1 MKDIKEILQTLDL
14 DLSNPEVV
22 RAASDAIKKI
32 LAGRQGG
39 GAGGGDSLSDRLGG
53 KATRPNDEGED
64 TAEPIDLGEFEQ
76 EIDPNLIQPPERRS
90 MSSDEVETEI
100 EDEENVLDKVK
111 QLGDS
116 SDTAD
121 SDNDGSGSGNSGS
134 GNPPQMPPQNQQD
147 KKDPTGTGDSNTM
160 PSGTESEETES
171 GDSSN
176 SGANG
181 SSSSSKGKSSDS
193 SDDATGGGDS
203 TPSDSVGDGTG
214 TSSETG
220 DSDETDDENI
230 DGTGTSGKG
239 NKTDDEEVE
248 DSTEGTGTADDAD
261 ELTDPDDDL
270 DGENADSDFTSK
282 LAGKNPKNEAQR
294 IQINRTISA
303 AEKAIEKA
311 EDAGQSS
318 VVSILESCVKALE
331 KILDE
336 LDSDPNSEANEQ
348 KVSQVIQK
356 TLDAI
361 SAVDKAAGLTFKS
374 EEERAQQAKKI
385 KDAMSDAGTAAELS
399 AEDVEQI
406 RADKQAIV
414 NNQREIDKYGYRSR
428 SSFKGFEE
436 FLVSIRKA
444 LAMQVESEKT
454 KAGSWAA
461 INRRYDGTS
470 VVKPGI
476 RNKTLPN
483 TRVPVIDFYFD
494 CSASWGDHDLEKGN
508 EALSKIAQLE
518 RDGEIKVN
526 VFYFAD
532 NVYADKESPRDEGG
546 TGAWNRIIEN
556 IVLTKAT
563 NVVIMTDRDM
573 QHQCHNPPHKAYKV
587 SGFVW
592 YLWRDG
598 ECAQKLPNLLQ
609 GRCGTMQFAFDS
621 H

>member
-39 GAGGGDSLSDRLGG
+39 GAGGDSLSDRLGG

-64 TAEPIDLGEFEQ
+64 NAEPLDLGEFEQ
-76 EIDPNLIQPPERRS
+76 KIDPNLIQPPERRS

-100 EDEENVLDKVK
+100 EDEENVLDKVR

-134 GNPPQMPPQNQQD
+134 GNPPQMPPQNQN
-147 KKDPTGTGDSNTM
+147 KKDPTDTEDSNTM
-160 PSGTESEETES
+160 PSGTDSEEAES
-171 GDSSN
+171 SDSSSSSAN
-176 SGANG
+176 S

-203 TPSDSVGDGTG
+203 TPSDSVGDGPG
-214 TSSETG
+214 TSGETS
-220 DSDETDDENI
+220 DSDETDDETT

-239 NKTDDEEVE
+239 KKTDDEEEAE
-248 DSTEGTGTADDAD
+248 DGTGGTGTVDDAD
-261 ELTDPDDDL
+261 ELADSDDDL

-331 KILDE
+331 KILEE
-336 LDSDPNSEANEQ
+336 LDADPNSEANEQ
-348 KVSQVIQK
+348 KVSQIIQK

-385 KDAMSDAGTAAELS
+385 KDTMSDAGTAAELS

-461 INRRYDGTS
+461 INRRYDGTAI
-470 VVKPGI
+470 VKPGI

-508 EALSKIAQLE
+508 EALGKIAQLE

-556 IVLTKAT
+556 IILTKAT

-621 H
+621 Y

>member
-39 GAGGGDSLSDRLGG
+39 GASGDSLSDRLSG
-53 KATRPNDEGED
+53 KATRPTNDEED
-64 TAEPIDLGEFEQ
+64 TEPIDLGEFEQ
-76 EIDPNLIQPPERRS
+76 EIDPNLIQPPENAQ

-100 EDEENVLDKVK
+100 EDEENVLDKIK

-116 SDTAD
+116 SDTGD
-121 SDNDGSGSGNSGS
+121 SNNDGSGNGNSGN
-134 GNPPQMPPQNQQD
+134 GKPPQVPPQ
-147 KKDPTGTGDSNTM
+147 KPEKDPTSTGEDSTM
-160 PSGTESEETES
+160 PSGSE
-171 GDSSN
+171 
-176 SGANG
+176 
-181 SSSSSKGKSSDS
+181 SSSSSDSNSSGGSDNSDGAENTS
-193 SDDATGGGDS
+193 SGGDS
-203 TPSDSVGDGTG
+203 KPLDNAPKGNNGSEGSETSNSSDNAGDTVEGTG
-214 TSSETG
+214 TS
-220 DSDETDDENI
+220 DSDTADEDEEDDELGNGAAGGTSDDETDDEL
-230 DGTGTSGKG
+230 
-239 NKTDDEEVE
+239 E
-248 DSTEGTGTADDAD
+248 
-261 ELTDPDDDL
+261 
-270 DGENADSDFTSK
+270 GENADADFASK
-282 LAGKNPKNEAQR
+282 VAGANPKNEAQQ
-294 IQINRTISA
+294 IQIGRTISA

-311 EDAGQSS
+311 EEAGQSS
-318 VVSILESCVKALE
+318 IVSILEGCVKALE
-331 KILDE
+331 KMLDE
-336 LDSDPNSEANEQ
+336 LNDDPNSEINEQ
-348 KVSQVIQK
+348 KLSQVIQK

-361 SAVDKAAGLTFKS
+361 SAVDKSGLTFKS
-374 EEERAQQAKKI
+374 EEERSQQVKKI
-385 KDAMSDAGTAAELS
+385 KDTMSDAGTVAELS

-414 NNQREIDKYGYRSR
+414 NNQREIDKYSQRSR

-436 FLVSIRKA
+436 FLVSLRKA

-476 RNKTLPN
+476 KNKTLPSSK
-483 TRVPVIDFYFD
+483 VPVIDFYFD

-518 RDGEIKVN
+518 KDGELKIN

-532 NVYADKESPRDEGG
+532 NVYADKESPRYEGG

-556 IVLTKAT
+556 IILTKAT

-587 SGFVW
+587 TGFVW

-609 GRCGTMQFAFDS
+609 GRCGTMQYSFS
-621 H
+621 SN

>member
-39 GAGGGDSLSDRLGG
+39 GTGGGSLSDRLSG
-53 KATRPNDEGED
+53 KATRPTDDDEG
-64 TAEPIDLGEFEQ
+64 AEPIDLGEFEQ
-76 EIDPNLIQPPERRS
+76 EIDPNLIQPPENAQ

-100 EDEENVLDKVK
+100 EDEENVLDKIK

-116 SDTAD
+116 SDTGD
-121 SDNDGSGSGNSGS
+121 SNNDGSGNGNSGS
-134 GNPPQMPPQNQQD
+134 GKPPQVPPQKSEN
-147 KKDPTGTGDSNTM
+147 DPTSTGDDSTM
-160 PSGTESEETES
+160 PSGSE
-171 GDSSN
+171 
-176 SGANG
+176 
-181 SSSSSKGKSSDS
+181 SSSSSDSDS
-193 SDDATGGGDS
+193 SGGSDNSGGSENTSGGGDS
-203 TPSDSVGDGTG
+203 KPLDNVPKGKNGSDDTEMSD
-214 TSSETG
+214 
-220 DSDETDDENI
+220 DSDGLDDADTTD
-230 DGTGTSGKG
+230 GVGTSG
-239 NKTDDEEVE
+239 
-248 DSTEGTGTADDAD
+248 SGTADEEDD
-261 ELTDPDDDL
+261 ELGNGSGSGASDDEADDEL
-270 DGENADSDFTSK
+270 DGENADSDFASK
-282 LAGKNPKNEAQR
+282 VAGKNPKNEAQQ
-294 IQINRTISA
+294 IQIGRAISA

-318 VVSILESCVKALE
+318 IVSILEGCIKALE
-331 KILDE
+331 KMLDE
-336 LDSDPNSEANEQ
+336 LNDDPNSEINEQ
-348 KVSQVIQK
+348 KLSQVVQK

-361 SAVDKAAGLTFKS
+361 SAVDKAGLTFKS
-374 EEERAQQAKKI
+374 EEERSQQVKKI
-385 KDAMSDAGTAAELS
+385 KDTMSDAGAAAELS

-406 RADKQAIV
+406 RADKQAIIH
-414 NNQREIDKYGYRSR
+414 NQREIDKYSYRSR
-428 SSFKGFEE
+428 GSFKGFEE
-436 FLVSIRKA
+436 FLVSLRKA

-476 RNKTLPN
+476 KNKTLPSAK
-483 TRVPVIDFYFD
+483 VPVIDFYFD

-508 EALSKIAQLE
+508 EALGKIAQLE
-518 RDGEIKVN
+518 KDGELKIN

-573 QHQCHNPPHKAYKV
+573 QHQCQNPPHKAYKV
-587 SGFVW
+587 TGFVW

-609 GRCGTMQFAFDS
+609 GRCGTMQYSFS
-621 H
+621 SN

>member
-39 GAGGGDSLSDRLGG
+39 GSGGGSLSDRLSG
-53 KATRPNDEGED
+53 KAARPTDDDEG
-64 TAEPIDLGEFEQ
+64 AEPLDLGEFEQ
-76 EIDPNLIQPPERRS
+76 EIDPNLIQPPESRQ

-100 EDEENVLDKVK
+100 EDEENVLDKIK

-116 SDTAD
+116 SDTGG
-121 SDNDGSGSGNSGS
+121 SDNEGSGNGNSGS
-134 GNPPQMPPQNQQD
+134 GKPPQVPPQNSD
-147 KKDPTGTGDSNTM
+147 KKDPTGSDDENTIPTGTDSTD
-160 PSGTESEETES
+160 SES
-171 GDSSN
+171 GDS
-176 SGANG
+176 GD
-181 SSSSSKGKSSDS
+181 SSSSSSSSNNSGSGEAGDGADS
-193 SDDATGGGDS
+193 TSGGGNS
-203 TPSDSVGDGTG
+203 KPSDTVGDEHGKG
-214 TSSETG
+214 TSDAAEDAG
-220 DSDETDDENI
+220 DSDETGDTED
-230 DGTGTSGKG
+230 TGGSGKG
-239 NKTDDEEVE
+239 KKADDDEEPG
-248 DSTEGTGTADDAD
+248 DEGGSGT
-261 ELTDPDDDL
+261 LDDDDLGIDDDEL
-270 DGENADSDFTSK
+270 DGENADADFASK
-282 LAGKNPKNEAQR
+282 VAGKNPKNEAQQ
-294 IQINRTISA
+294 IQISRTVSA
-303 AEKAIEKA
+303 ANKAIEKA
-311 EDAGQSS
+311 EDAGQTTI
-318 VVSILESCVKALE
+318 VSILESCVKALE
-331 KILDE
+331 KMLDE
-336 LDSDPNSEANEQ
+336 LDEDPNSEINEQ
-348 KVSQVIQK
+348 KLSQVIQK

-361 SAVDKAAGLTFKS
+361 SAVDKAGLTFKS

-385 KDAMSDAGTAAELS
+385 KDTMSDAGTAAELS

-414 NNQREIDKYGYRSR
+414 NNQREIDKYSYRSR
-428 SSFKGFEE
+428 NSFKGFEE
-436 FLVSIRKA
+436 FLLSLRKA

-476 RNKTLPN
+476 RNKTLPS
-483 TRVPVIDFYFD
+483 TKVPVIDFYFD

-508 EALSKIAQLE
+508 EALGKIAQLE
-518 RDGEIKVN
+518 RDGELKIN

-573 QHQCHNPPHKAYKV
+573 QNQCNNPPHKAYKV
-587 SGFVW
+587 AGFVW

-609 GRCGTMQFAFDS
+609 GRCGTMQYSFS
-621 H
+621 SY

>member
-39 GAGGGDSLSDRLGG
+39 GTGGGSLSDRLSG
-53 KATRPNDEGED
+53 KATRPTDDDEG
-64 TAEPIDLGEFEQ
+64 AEPIDLGEFEQ
-76 EIDPNLIQPPERRS
+76 EIDPNLIQPPENAQ

-116 SDTAD
+116 SDTGD
-121 SDNDGSGSGNSGS
+121 SNNDGSGNGNSGS
-134 GNPPQMPPQNQQD
+134 GKPPQVPPQKSEN
-147 KKDPTGTGDSNTM
+147 DPTSTGDDSTM
-160 PSGTESEETES
+160 PSGSE
-171 GDSSN
+171 
-176 SGANG
+176 
-181 SSSSSKGKSSDS
+181 SSSSSDSNSSGG
-193 SDDATGGGDS
+193 SDNSGGSENTSGGGDS
-203 TPSDSVGDGTG
+203 KPLDNVPKGKNGSDGTEM
-214 TSSETG
+214 SD
-220 DSDETDDENI
+220 DSDGLDDADTA
-230 DGTGTSGKG
+230 DGVGTSG
-239 NKTDDEEVE
+239 
-248 DSTEGTGTADDAD
+248 SGTADEEDD
-261 ELTDPDDDL
+261 ELGNGSGSGASDDEADDEL
-270 DGENADSDFTSK
+270 DGENADSDFASK
-282 LAGKNPKNEAQR
+282 VAGKNPKNEAQQ
-294 IQINRTISA
+294 IQIGRTISA

-318 VVSILESCVKALE
+318 IVSILEGCIKALE
-331 KILDE
+331 KMLDE
-336 LDSDPNSEANEQ
+336 LNDDPNSEINEQ
-348 KVSQVIQK
+348 KLSQVVQK

-361 SAVDKAAGLTFKS
+361 SAVDKAGLTFKS
-374 EEERAQQAKKI
+374 EEERSQQVKKI
-385 KDAMSDAGTAAELS
+385 KDTMSDAGTAAELS

-406 RADKQAIV
+406 RADKQAIIH
-414 NNQREIDKYGYRSR
+414 NQREIDKYSYRSR
-428 SSFKGFEE
+428 GSFKGFEE
-436 FLVSIRKA
+436 FLVSLRKA

-476 RNKTLPN
+476 KNKTLPSAK
-483 TRVPVIDFYFD
+483 VPVIDFYFD

-508 EALSKIAQLE
+508 EALGKIAQLE
-518 RDGEIKVN
+518 KDGELKIN

-573 QHQCHNPPHKAYKV
+573 QHQCQNPPHKAYKV
-587 SGFVW
+587 TGFVW

-609 GRCGTMQFAFDS
+609 GRCGTMQYSFS
-621 H
+621 SN